1 MVTLTD
7 FTEDTAVVNA
17 VFLLHFL
24 FLAACVYVL
33 RMTTPTVSLSLS
45 LWSVIFTVLLLSA
58 PYNNISCFLIA
69 SCVYTLH
76 WQLTLWKSCTPLDS
90 SSTTTKLTKI
100 SCVFYW
106 NFYLQTTTI
115 KENAKQATKK
125 VIQHISEIIFLWH
138 HILLVLYIYIFSI
151 KFYVNFY
158 SLFIFVLVGWPVV
171 FIGNS
176 VCVDWISSS
185 YSHFIFVYNFLNNYF
200 EVLFRLFFHR
210 FLSVSYVCIYLEYIW
225 QFDL

>member
-7 FTEDTAVVNA
+7 FTEDTAVDNA

-24 FLAACVYVL
+24 FLAACVFVL

-45 LWSVIFTVLLLSA
+45 LRSVIFTMLLLSA
-58 PYNNISCFLIA
+58 LYNNISCFLIA

-90 SSTTTKLTKI
+90 SSSSTTTKLTKI

-106 NFYLQTTTI
+106 NFYLQTTII

-138 HILLVLYIYIFSI
+138 HILLVLYIYFFPLSFMWIFI
-151 KFYVNFY
+151 AF
-158 SLFIFVLVGWPVV
+158 LFFRLVGWPVV
-171 FIGNS
+171 FLGNS
-176 VCVDWISSS
+176 VCGLDVFVIFAF
-185 YSHFIFVYNFLNNYF
+185 HFCL
-200 EVLFRLFFHR
+200 
-210 FLSVSYVCIYLEYIW
+210 
-225 QFDL
+225 